1 MPAPIRVFASPARL
15 GAALAERI
23 ADEIEAAPGGRY
35 LLGCPGGR
43 SALETYTALA
53 AEVARRRLDL
63 SGLHIVM
70 MDDYLGPDRLPVDIA
85 EAHSCRRFGREQILA
100 PLNAAA
106 RVGLGEDQLWMP
118 DPADP
123 AAYDRRIADAGGI
136 DLFILASGASDGH
149 VAFNPPGT
157 ERSARTRVIP
167 LAESTRRDNLAT
179 FPTLGELQ
187 NVPTHGISVG
197 PQTIAGL
204 SRSAVLVAH
213 GPDKAL
219 TAARLA
225 ATSSYAPDWPATIVH
240 ECQNPLLLLDAAAAG
255 RIESTVDA

>member
-1 MPAPIRVFASPARL
+1 MPAPIQVYASPARL

-43 SALETYTALA
+43 SAQQTYIALA
-53 AEVARRRLDL
+53 TEVGRRALDL

-70 MDDYLGPDRLPVDIA
+70 MDEYLGPDRQPIDA
-85 EAHSCRRFGREQILA
+85 AAAHSCRRFGREQILA

-106 RVGLGEDQLWMP
+106 RAGVAEDRLWLP
-118 DPADP
+118 DPSDP
-123 AAYDRRIADAGGI
+123 GAYDRRIADAGGI

-157 ERSARTRVIP
+157 ERTARTRVVP
-167 LAESTRRDNLAT
+167 LAETTRRDNLAT
-179 FPTLGELQ
+179 FPTLGELK
-187 NVPTHGISVG
+187 NVPTHGITVG
-197 PQTIAGL
+197 PQTIAEL
-204 SRSAVLVAH
+204 SAGAVLIAH
-213 GPDKAL
+213 GPDKAV

-225 ATSSYAPDWPATIVH
+225 TTSEYVPDWPATIVH
-240 ECQNPLLLLDAAAAG
+240 ECRNPLLLLDAAAAG
-255 RIESTVDA
+255 RIEST